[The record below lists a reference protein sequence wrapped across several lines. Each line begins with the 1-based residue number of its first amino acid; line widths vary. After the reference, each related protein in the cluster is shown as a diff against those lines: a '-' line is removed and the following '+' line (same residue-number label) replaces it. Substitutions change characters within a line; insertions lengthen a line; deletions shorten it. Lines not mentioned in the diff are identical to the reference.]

1 MCSST
6 VLPWIARVDYS
17 NLEVGSE
24 LKAVFISRHPRL
36 CVLCGGVLHGP
47 FSQTRVFIEIA
58 FYSRSRGVI
67 YVWETGPISG
77 NVSWLCLCVDGV
89 LTVCWRC
96 VGGVLTVCVCCLS
109 PPRWTSINRVRTLC
123 SSGMER
129 RGLTSSCP
137 MWMTETER
145 GNRWDS
151 PAETH
156 LGYKLLFL

>member
-96 VGGVLTVCVCCLS
+96 VDGVCVLS
-109 PPRWTSINRVRTLC
+109 VSSQVDKHQQSKDSVFFRDGKKRIDFVLSYVDDRDGERKQVRFTC
-123 SSGMER
+123 R
-129 RGLTSSCP
+129 NTPGL
-137 MWMTETER
+137 
-145 GNRWDS
+145 
-151 PAETH
+151 
-156 LGYKLLFL
+156 